1 MDVPY
6 KIFVKTGGF
15 PAEIRRATIERVCL
29 SMLRICSKSALLE
42 FFLDHIVQ
50 IKELMEAKLSKV
62 NFPSVNSKSWTA

>member
-62 NFPSVNSKSWTA
+62 NFHSDNLAH